1 MLRFYSEKDL
11 VAADN
16 EWIGGRKSE
25 CMNSVDL
32 ISWITEGEMV
42 IKKKCGLRLQMLGP
56 FLRRQSTFGEEWEKV
71 MS

>member
-1 MLRFYSEKDL
+1 M
-11 VAADN
+11 AADN
-16 EWIGGRKSE
+16 EGLEGEISE

-32 ISWITEGEMV
+32 ISCMTEGEMV